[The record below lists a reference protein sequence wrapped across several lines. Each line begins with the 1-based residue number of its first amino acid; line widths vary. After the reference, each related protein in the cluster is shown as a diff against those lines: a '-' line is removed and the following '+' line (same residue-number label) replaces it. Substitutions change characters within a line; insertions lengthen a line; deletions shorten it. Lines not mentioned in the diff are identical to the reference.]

1 MRLFRE
7 RKVTAVTVG
16 CFRKSP
22 LYIEASSYRGILVQL
37 LRGTPRMRV
46 EHSRPQL
53 ENLTEFRRT
62 VIAVTTSGDSKN
74 LQKPWKSLAAD
85 YLREFI
91 SLSMS

>member
-1 MRLFRE
+1 
-7 RKVTAVTVG
+7 
-16 CFRKSP
+16 
-22 LYIEASSYRGILVQL
+22 
-37 LRGTPRMRV
+37 MRV

-74 LQKPWKSLAAD
+74 LQKPWKSLAAN